1 MKNKI
6 LTLFIAAC
14 MCAGMLT
21 ACGNKN
27 AKTSET
33 ETVAATEAT
42 EAHEHSYKETVTTP
56 ATCTEDG
63 VKTYTCECGDTYT
76 EAIPATGHSFT
87 NYVYN
92 NDASYE
98 ANGTETAKCDNCD
111 ATDTRT
117 AEGTQLAYT
126 FKDMDATKYAK
137 SSINVRNMP
146 GTDGEKI
153 GSLSFNQE
161 VKVTG
166 QCNETGWYRIEY
178 SGGTAYA
185 SDSYLVDNKI
195 ETSKSSSKSKG
206 SSSSGNAS
214 ASSGSNSSGNS
225 SASNSS
231 SGDSSSP
238 SSSDSSSASDVA
250 APPLYTVLYDNWNIP
265 YIYVTRED
273 CGVQNDAY
281 WNAVHAIED
290 ARAAQNVYETDQFG
304 NQRMTL
310 CRRQK
315 TGKHYVALCIQSY
328 LNDLVDTD
336 ARGITLY

>member
-1 MKNKI
+1 MKKQLVLTTLI
-6 LTLFIAAC
+6 LSTLLI
-14 MCAGMLT
+14 G
-21 ACGNKN
+21 CGTNSNVSKN
-27 AKTSET
+27 T
-33 ETVAATEAT
+33 ETVTATET
-42 EAHEHSYKETVTTP
+42 AHEHNYVETVTTEP
-56 ATCTEDG
+56 TCEADG
-63 VKTYTCECGDTYT
+63 EATYTCDCGDTYT

-87 NYVYN
+87 NYVSN
-92 NDASYE
+92 NDATYTE
-98 ANGTETAKCDNCD
+98 DGTETAKCDNCD

-117 AEGTQLAYT
+117 AEGSKLAYT
-126 FKDMDATKYAK
+126 FTDMDATKYAK
-137 SSINVRNMP
+137 STVNVRSMP
-146 GTDGEKI
+146 TQDGDKV

-178 SGGTAYA
+178 SGETVYV
-185 SDSYLVDNKI
+185 SDSYLVDNKV
-195 ETSKSSSKSKG
+195 ETAKKSSNSNG